1 MLGYLSPTHS
11 DKKLLLLSWPILV
24 ELFLRV
30 IIGNI
35 NVFMIS
41 GYSEPAVAAVSSSNQ
56 LINLTVFIYGF
67 VTVGTQIIIAQL
79 IGAKEHH
86 KINKVIQTGLF
97 GAFIMGILISLTF
110 IFFSKQL
117 LSFMNLPTDI
127 VEIGQGYLQFFGG
140 SLIVSALTAVVIAVL
155 RSHGQTKPALIIP
168 LVSTILAVIGN
179 YLALFSPFGFPHL
192 GVNGLG
198 LSSAIANT
206 IGLIISFYLLN
217 SCIGY
222 NVAKHNPFNISKKYL
237 GTIFK
242 LGLPSSGESLSYQAS
257 QIVVTIIV
265 ATLGPTYLIA
275 KSYVQTITQ
284 FVYITANAIAQG
296 NQIMVGRFV
305 GAKEYEHA
313 FNRAKRS
320 AVLGTLITIL
330 LSFIVYLFAEPFMSI
345 FTSNQEIIE
354 ISKVILLIDIAL
366 ETGRSVNMILV
377 SALNAA
383 GDVKFPLICSLI
395 ALWVISLPFSYLL
408 AIVVKWGLVGVW
420 LAYTIDEGLRSIAM
434 IKRWHSGHWRNK
446 NVVS

>member
-1 MLGYLSPTHS
+1 MLRYLSPTRS
-11 DKKLLLLSWPILV
+11 DRELLLLSWPILV

-35 NVFMIS
+35 NVLMIS

-97 GAFIMGILISLTF
+97 GAFIMGLLISLTF

-117 LSFMNLPTDI
+117 LVFMNLPVNI
-127 VEIGQGYLQFFGG
+127 VEIGKDYLQFFGG

-179 YLALFSPFGFPHL
+179 YFALFSPFGFPHL
-192 GVNGLG
+192 GVKGLG
-198 LSSAIANT
+198 MSSAIANT
-206 IGLIISFYLLN
+206 IGLIISLYLLN
-217 SCIGY
+217 QCVGY
-222 NVAKHNPFNISKKYL
+222 NVLKNNPLKFSKSYL
-237 GTIFK
+237 GKIFK

-265 ATLGPTYLIA
+265 ATLGQSYLIA

-284 FVYITANAIAQG
+284 FVYITASAIAQG

-305 GAKEYEHA
+305 GAKDYDNA
-313 FNRAKRS
+313 FDRAKRS
-320 AVLGTLITIL
+320 AVLGTIITIVF
-330 LSFIVYLFAEPFMSI
+330 SFIVYLFAEQFMGI
-345 FTSNQEIIE
+345 FTDNQEIIQ
-354 ISKVILLIDIAL
+354 ISKIILLIDIAL
-366 ETGRSVNMILV
+366 ETGRAINMILV

-408 AIVVKWGLVGVW
+408 AIVFKWGLVGVW

-434 IKRWHSGHWRNK
+434 SKRWQSGHWRNK
-446 NVVS
+446 NVV